1 MAYYEGVAN
10 NHMNLFNIWKE
21 KLLENGWIKLEEKLN
36 GDISF
41 QSPKLG
47 DMVSPCWVNMWLL
60 EDGIKGFYGVAMTMA
75 DSYSSNFALDKQKN
89 TTSVKI
95 YPLSKINMPYMLTI
109 TQRSFVFTTNI
120 NNKYLSCY
128 VGLFAPLT
136 YTKGWNYSAVF
147 AMPSTSTI
155 LISHTDSSVKIP
167 FFDSAANG
175 GKVIIRT
182 YDSTWKFAALNTF
195 TLSNDGS
202 NIIPCPYRGEYVGIP
217 ILIHRGESE
226 QYGYFDQDSILFVSG
241 FNQSINNTITIN
253 GIEYLIIG
261 SPENL
266 GNKNFFAQAKK

>member
-10 NHMNLFNIWKE
+10 NHIDLFNIWKE
-21 KLLENGWIKLEEKLN
+21 KLLENGWIKLAEILN
-36 GDISF
+36 VNIAF

-47 DMVSPCWVNMWLL
+47 NVVSPCWVNMWLL

-75 DSYSSNFALDKQKN
+75 DSYSSDFGLDKQKN
-89 TTSVKI
+89 TTSVRV

-147 AMPSTSTI
+147 AMPSVSTV
-155 LISHTDSSVKIP
+155 LISHADATVKIP
-167 FFDSAANG
+167 FFDSWAAG

-182 YDSTWKFAALNTF
+182 YDSTWQFAALNTF
-195 TLSNDGS
+195 TSNNDGS
-202 NIIPCPYRGEYVGIP
+202 RIIPCPYRGEYVGTP
-217 ILIHRGESE
+217 ILLHRGEDY

-253 GIEYLIIG
+253 GTEYLIIG
-261 SPENL
+261 SPESL

>member
-10 NHMNLFNIWKE
+10 NHIDLFNIWKE
-21 KLLENGWIKLEEKLN
+21 KLLENGWIKLAEIPN
-36 GDISF
+36 VNIAF

-47 DMVSPCWVNMWLL
+47 HLVSPCWVNMWLL

-75 DSYSSNFALDKQKN
+75 DSYSSDFSLDKQKN
-89 TTSVKI
+89 TTSVKV

-109 TQRSFVFTTNI
+109 SQRSFIFTTNI

-147 AMPSTSTI
+147 AMPSVSTV
-155 LISHTDSSVKIP
+155 LISHTAADVKIP
-167 FFDSAANG
+167 FFDSSANG

-182 YDSTWKFAALNTF
+182 YDSTWQFAALNTF
-195 TLSNDGS
+195 TSNNDGS
-202 NIIPCPYRGEYVGIP
+202 KIIPCPYRGEYVGIP
-217 ILIHRGESE
+217 ILLHRGESY

-253 GIEYLIIG
+253 GIEYLIVG
-261 SPENL
+261 SPESL